1 MPESNTHVEFEQ
13 LCACGLAVCATTLML
28 RNVPISTAETID
40 PAISHLGR
48 PKAAETLSFLAS
60 PRRANYHKGW
70 PDLPVLPA
78 LGSCHSQI
86 NVSRNRLS
94 CC

>member
-13 LCACGLAVCATTLML
+13 LCGCGLAVCATAPVL
-28 RNVPISTAETID
+28 RNVPISTEETVD
-40 PAISHLGR
+40 TAVGSLGR
-48 PKAAETLSFLAS
+48 AKAAETLSFLAS

-78 LGSCHSQI
+78 LGSCHSQTM
-86 NVSRNRLS
+86 
-94 CC
+94 